1 MKLARMFSWNLEESW
16 KSIAGIVLTRLAISF
31 RYN

>member
-1 MKLARMFSWNLEESW
+1 MRLARLLFRNLEESW
-16 KSIAGIVLTRLAISF
+16 KSIEGSVLTRLAISF

>member
-1 MKLARMFSWNLEESW
+1 MRLARLFSGNLEESW
-16 KSIAGIVLTRLAISF
+16 KSIAGSVLTRLAISF